1 MTHTLRCPIDVAA
14 LREYAASTAGDVV
27 ISSRKKHHSHM
38 LGKTQRAVIEELL
51 AAVTLDAVE
60 PGIGSIDIEYTHAKR
75 TAALIA
81 TGWLTDGRVYAK
93 GVDQGSSSPGS

>member
-1 MTHTLRCPIDVAA
+1 MTA
-14 LREYAASTAGDVV
+14 YYS
-27 ISSRKKHHSHM
+27 
-38 LGKTQRAVIEELL
+38 VIEELL

-81 TGWLTDGRVYAK
+81 TGWLTDALGASMRRARTL
-93 GVDQGSSSPGS
+93 SSSPGS